1 MYVMPPRHKSA
12 RHLVRSHA
20 SCHRRSHEILMQ
32 IDDSHCGLA
41 QSARGRLRG
50 RGPAREELLYRLTH
64 ILHGGIVELR
74 EHRQRQNLTLISI
87 RTWEIPFRV
96 IQMPIRIQERQR
108 GWIVNGRIDSAL
120 GKELLQSVSALR
132 SDYVYVIDVRST
144 RTHAR
149 QHQITDAL
157 ERFVVACGDAPTLR
171 SPRSDVFQLCA
182 QQTR

>member
-1 MYVMPPRHKSA
+1 MYVMPPRRKSA

-20 SCHRRSHEILMQ
+20 SCHLRGYEILMQ
-32 IDDSHCGLA
+32 IDDSHCRLA

-64 ILHGGIVELR
+64 ILHGGVVELR

-120 GKELLQSVSALR
+120 GEELLQSVSSLG
-132 SDYVYVIDVRST
+132 SDEVQVINMRST
-144 RTHAR
+144 RIQKR
-149 QHQITDAL
+149 PHQITAGVD
-157 ERFVVACGDAPTLR
+157 TR
-171 SPRSDVFQLCA
+171 SV
-182 QQTR
+182 